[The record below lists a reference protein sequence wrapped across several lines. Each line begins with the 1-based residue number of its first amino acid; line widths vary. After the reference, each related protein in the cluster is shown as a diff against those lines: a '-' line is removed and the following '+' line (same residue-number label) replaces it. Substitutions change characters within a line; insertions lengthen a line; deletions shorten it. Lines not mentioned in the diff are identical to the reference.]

1 KALDTCLAACVSMRF
16 RSRFHRRETRRNI
29 RGLANAFP
37 RFNDALGSWYQF
49 LVVPNIAFLRNPG
62 VAS

>member
-1 KALDTCLAACVSMRF
+1 M
-16 RSRFHRRETRRNI
+16 RFHRHETRRNI
-29 RGLANAFP
+29 RGLTNAFP

-62 VAS
+62 VES